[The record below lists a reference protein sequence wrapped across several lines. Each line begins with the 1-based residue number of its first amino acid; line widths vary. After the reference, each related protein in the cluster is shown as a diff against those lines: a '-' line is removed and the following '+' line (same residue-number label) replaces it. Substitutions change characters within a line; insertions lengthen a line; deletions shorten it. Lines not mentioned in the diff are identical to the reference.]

1 MKSEVAQLCPTL
13 WGPMDCSLPGSSL
26 HGILQARVLEWV
38 AIFLLQGIFPT
49 QGSSPGLP
57 HCRRILYCLSHQ
69 GSPVIDM
76 YDPIFLILWV
86 YFLLGFFLRLCFL
99 PRDVPLAFVIQLV
112 WWCKVL
118 LTFACL
124 ESFWLLHQIWRRVLL
139 GRVFLVVS
147 SSLSSL

>member
-1 MKSEVAQLCPTL
+1 MLCLVAQSCLTLCD
-13 WGPMDCSLPGSSL
+13 PMDCSPPGSPV
-26 HGILQARVLEWV
+26 HGYSSGKNTGVDCHA
-38 AIFLLQGIFPT
+38 LLQGVFPT

-124 ESFWLLHQIWRRVLL
+124 ESF
-139 GRVFLVVS
+139 
-147 SSLSSL
+147 